1 MSSTNQVILNEDA
14 SSSSGD
20 DNDDYKEANV
30 GANSS
35 EMKGWKSVD
44 LREQKVWEIAETQNV
59 CARAVIDISFSNE
72 YRFEGDDFSKKYITQ
87 ITPCLAEIY
96 QKCLAPIKAKVYESL
111 NVDMK
116 KKLDL
121 VESEFKIYSKGPK
134 QMDGNGEEWVEQ
146 NCSNLQ
152 KFLQTYMNGYQLGTI
167 VYSKGEHKFSSHEHP
182 KSIHSSALNP
192 ISLQK
197 LSSQ

>member
-30 GANSS
+30 GANST
-35 EMKGWKSVD
+35 EMKGWESVD

-59 CARAVIDISFSNE
+59 CARAVIDISFNNE

-116 KKLDL
+116 KKLD
-121 VESEFKIYSKGPK
+121 EAKKKSFDENKK
-134 QMDGNGEEWVEQ
+134 
-146 NCSNLQ
+146 
-152 KFLQTYMNGYQLGTI
+152 KFI
-167 VYSKGEHKFSSHEHP
+167 AASSRCARRGGSCGCCP
-182 KSIHSSALNP
+182 CAARLP
-192 ISLQK
+192 PR
-197 LSSQ
+197 